1 MAEARSA
8 ETERTELAVRPWYE
22 DEGEVVTD
30 LSHVR
35 GVLFDL
41 DGVVYVGATPLPG
54 AQAVFDWL
62 ELTGRPYVLVTNN
75 STRTPRQYQ
84 DKLLAMDI
92 RVPLR
97 AIYTSALATAQY
109 LRKSYPPGTRIYR
122 IGEAGLAEALAD
134 AGFRE
139 VDQDPELV
147 CGG

>member
-1 MAEARSA
+1 MAGTRSA
-8 ETERTELAVRPWYE
+8 EVEHTEPAATPPTGEG
-22 DEGEVVTD
+22 GEVVTD

-62 ELTGRPYVLVTNN
+62 EQTGRPYILVTNN

-97 AIYTSALATAQY
+97 AIYTS
-109 LRKSYPPGTRIYR
+109 
-122 IGEAGLAEALAD
+122 
-134 AGFRE
+134 
-139 VDQDPELV
+139 
-147 CGG
+147 